1 MAERNLIDILRDVD
15 YWTNFTQDFGPLSGS
30 DLKLD
35 PSTESYLLTTFT
47 YGCYLGGT
55 QAARH
60 MRGVVTSIMLTFVN
74 QRHLSLRGFN
84 GFDSLF
90 KESDQA
96 LVDYLI
102 HLDAILPALEEKLNL
117 GF

>member
-1 MAERNLIDILRDVD
+1 MISEQGEPVLKLPLANRESASLKSLEALISERMAERNLIDILRDVD

-35 PSTESYLLTTFT
+35 PSTERYLLTTFT

-74 QRHLSLRGFN
+74 QRHLSLMR
-84 GFDSLF
+84 
-90 KESDQA
+90 
-96 LVDYLI
+96 I
-102 HLDAILPALEEKLNL
+102 
-117 GF
+117 